1 MVRGPSESASLDLV
15 ARSVWALEVS
25 LALALLW
32 FALNG
37 FERLL
42 VGLLAAAAGG
52 VLAGA
57 LASERPYRWRPLR
70 LVGFVGFF
78 VAESFRGG
86 VDVAWRAL
94 RRELPIQPAF
104 RWFRHGLPAG
114 QPRTLLVSI
123 LSLLPGTLSA
133 DLVDDGATL
142 VVHTLTTG
150 ASASVERLQSRIRW
164 LFAIPDEAA

>member
-1 MVRGPSESASLDLV
+1 MGRPPASAPLDLA
-15 ARSVWALEVS
+15 ARSVWALEVFVP
-25 LALALLW
+25 LTLLW
-32 FALNG
+32 IALNG
-37 FERLL
+37 FERLPI
-42 VGLLAAAAGG
+42 GLLAAAAGG
-52 VLAGA
+52 ALAGA

-78 VAESFRGG
+78 LAESFRGG
-86 VDVAWRAL
+86 VDVASRAL
-94 RRELPIQPAF
+94 RPEMPIQPAF

-150 ASASVERLQSRIRW
+150 ASASVERLQARIRW
-164 LFAIPDEAA
+164 LFAFPEEAA